1 MFGFGALYGD
11 GFLQDEAG
19 TEVFGA
25 DVLVGGEGFR
35 SALLEDCA
43 LVKQVGAVRDRQS
56 LTHIVV
62 GDDDTDVLVL
72 QFRDDELDVLHG
84 YRIHT
89 GANGVHPTG

>member
-11 GFLQDEAG
+11 GLLQDEAG

-72 QFRDDELDVLHG
+72 QFRDPH
-84 YRIHT
+84 RRT
-89 GANGVHPTG
+89 VHPTG